1 MPDQQLIDYYAWY
14 VKWYIKKYYYSAD
27 ADFITIKKGVFAPRE
42 IHVQYKKIQDIYVDQ
57 DILDRIMG
65 IYDVHIASATIA
77 SGMEAHIDG
86 VDEST
91 TEGLKIF
98 LLNAIKSGF
107 HIDSGAPKQE
117 SKIGENK
124 PQPVNFSEEISSD
137 KYPLTG
143 KWIVSRI
150 IPTFLRSFGVAMV
163 LVVLVAENSGLDT
176 FFANS
181 FVSLFTILLI
191 FLILILPLFQSIISL
206 MLWKSKYKFNFTP
219 EFIFYR
225 TGVLSIQEK
234 HIPYN
239 TIQDVNVNQGIFDR
253 IFGIAK
259 VKIENASGGQLA
271 VDPIGG
277 AFKMGGG
284 GVSIEGL
291 SPADA
296 NKITDIL
303 KKIVLTKNP
312 EATGL

>member
-1 MPDQQLIDYYAWY
+1 MVYQ
-14 VKWYIKKYYYSAD
+14 KYYYSAD
-27 ADFITIKKGVFAPRE
+27 SDFITIKKGVFAPRE
-42 IHVQYKKIQDIYVDQ
+42 IHVQYKKIQDVYVDQ

-91 TEGLKIF
+91 AEGLKNF
-98 LLNAIKSGF
+98 LLNAIKSGL
-107 HIDSGAPKQE
+107 HTDGVALKQE

-124 PQPVNFSEEISSD
+124 PQSVNFSEKISSD
-137 KYPLTG
+137 KYPLAG
-143 KWIVSRI
+143 KWIASRI
-150 IPTFLRSFGVAMV
+150 IPTFLRSLGVVAFFAIFVVKDFGSDA
-163 LVVLVAENSGLDT
+163 

-181 FVSLFTILLI
+181 LVSLTTVLFI
-191 FLILILPLFQSIISL
+191 FLLFILPLSQSIISV
-206 MLWKSKYKFNFTP
+206 MLWKSKYRFNFTP

-225 TGVLSIQEK
+225 TGVLSIKEK

-239 TIQDVNVNQGIFDR
+239 TIQDVNVNQSIIDR

-259 VKIENASGGQLA
+259 VRIENASGGQVALN
-271 VDPIGG
+271 P
-277 AFKMGGG
+277 MGGKFIGSG
-284 GVSIEGL
+284 GISIEGL